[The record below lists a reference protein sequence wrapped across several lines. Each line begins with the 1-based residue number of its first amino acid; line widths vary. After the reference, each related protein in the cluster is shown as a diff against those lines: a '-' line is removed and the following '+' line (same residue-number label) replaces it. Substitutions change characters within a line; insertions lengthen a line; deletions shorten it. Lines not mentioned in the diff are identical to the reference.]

1 MKHRELQSL
10 TALLSAILYFYWS
23 SCWCLVIIIYNRNQV
38 SASLIFRHI
47 STRRTSSLG
56 QILNTVNPNDSAMI
70 YPTHGFYTMPLCHQ
84 CMFLVTVD
92 KSRSAELLPNYTSSS
107 VWRKQDSA
115 LCNIL
120 CIFNGLSVI
129 GPDSPNNLVSTYSVP
144 GLPLRLLIM
153 QDNR

>member
-1 MKHRELQSL
+1 VKHRELQSL
-10 TALLSAILYFYWS
+10 TALLFAILHFYWS
-23 SCWCLVIIIYNRNQV
+23 SCWCLVIIIYNCNQV

-84 CMFLVTVD
+84 RMFLVTVN

-107 VWRKQDSA
+107 GWRKQDSA
-115 LCNIL
+115 LCIIL
-120 CIFNGLSVI
+120 CIFNGLSVK
-129 GPDSPNNLVSTYSVP
+129 GPEI
-144 GLPLRLLIM
+144 LLIFWS
-153 QDNR
+153 QHTQFLVFLSDY